1 MQHKPSALVKPT
13 LDTTFHIDYSWW
25 DRSDNDL
32 HVYLLSHLS
41 PEQREHLSSDAE
53 NHVVD
58 YVDPDTG
65 EVTQMDEL
73 QLALQVAAHQPDFIN
88 PQAAVVD
95 CIFRVFLAN
104 GNAPLTPK
112 ELGDAIGRSPT
123 TILKTLSGA
132 RVYKGI
138 RPFEA

>member
-25 DRSDNDL
+25 DRSGEDL
-32 HVYLLSHLS
+32 RVYLFSHLS

-73 QLALQVAAHQPDFIN
+73 QLALQVAAH
-88 PQAAVVD
+88 
-95 CIFRVFLAN
+95 
-104 GNAPLTPK
+104 
-112 ELGDAIGRSPT
+112 SPT
-123 TILKTLSGA
+123 SSIRKRRSSTAFSASFWRTATL
-132 RVYKGI
+132 R
-138 RPFEA
+138 